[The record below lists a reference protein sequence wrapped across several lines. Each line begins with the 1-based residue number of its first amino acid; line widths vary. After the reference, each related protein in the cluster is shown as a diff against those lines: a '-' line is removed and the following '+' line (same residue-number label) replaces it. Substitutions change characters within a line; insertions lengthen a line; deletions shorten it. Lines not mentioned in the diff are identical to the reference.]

1 MYEPRQ
7 RLSILFLTSSKKI
20 YAKVS
25 ILVTLGSSEYILY
38 PPTEDII
45 VTNRGSEGKDVEIR
59 LRVYGTVSESS
70 KYQELIIPV
79 EILNPGQVLNEEEI
93 RNAIGSQVFNVTSG
107 VYKNSTL
114 MKSTTGIITRNSDL
128 EIE

>member
-93 RNAIGSQVFNVTSG
+93 RNAIGSQVFNVTTG

-114 MKSTTGIITRNSDL
+114 F
-128 EIE
+128 